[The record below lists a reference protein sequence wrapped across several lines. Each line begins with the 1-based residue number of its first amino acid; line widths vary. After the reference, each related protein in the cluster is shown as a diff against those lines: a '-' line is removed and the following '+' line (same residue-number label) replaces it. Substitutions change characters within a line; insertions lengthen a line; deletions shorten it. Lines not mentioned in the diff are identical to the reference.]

1 MVKVIL
7 LLHRREGMSTEDF
20 RRYARE
26 RHVPLLLQLPGL
38 VRLVINYAMPD
49 HAGAPPICDA
59 VAEDWFE
66 SLDAMGAAF
75 GSPAGQAVQAD
86 SPNFLDLQKFQ
97 MMIVEEDVLK

>member
-7 LLHRREGMSTEDF
+7 LLYRRDGMSTEEF

-26 RHVPLLLQLPGL
+26 HHAPLLLQLPGL
-38 VRLVINYAMPD
+38 TRLVINFPQP
-49 HAGAPPICDA
+49 GPSGSPPICDA

-66 SLDAMGAAF
+66 SIEAMGAAF

-86 SPNFLDLQKFQ
+86 SANFLDMGKFQ
-97 MMIVEEDVLK
+97 MMVVEEEAVK